1 MRVSQRPFNSQCL
14 AVRLTLVCSWISS
27 RKDVEVV
34 KSVST
39 GTLTQTDMM
48 GEDDG
53 SPEAMKRGY
62 RRAVSR

>member
-53 SPEAMKRGY
+53 SPEAM
-62 RRAVSR
+62 